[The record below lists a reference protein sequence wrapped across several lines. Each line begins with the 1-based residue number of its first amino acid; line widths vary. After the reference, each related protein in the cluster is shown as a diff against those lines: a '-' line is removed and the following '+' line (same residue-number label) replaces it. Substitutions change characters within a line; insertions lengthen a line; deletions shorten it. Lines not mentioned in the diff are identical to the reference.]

1 LTQIRKSSTWP
12 APSIFT
18 RNYSVNDRLAFTK
31 ARYVIDRSY
40 CVLAVVVIGLCLLLS
55 YFVSF
60 GQPNINTRGLVV
72 EEGGFK
78 YDSDSYA
85 DDLPYWTLE
94 HGSKPHLI
102 VPYTLTTNDM
112 RFVSSCNY
120 GHGGDFCQLLKD
132 NFK

>member
-1 LTQIRKSSTWP
+1 
-12 APSIFT
+12 
-18 RNYSVNDRLAFTK
+18 
-31 ARYVIDRSY
+31 
-40 CVLAVVVIGLCLLLS
+40 
-55 YFVSF
+55 
-60 GQPNINTRGLVV
+60 V

-94 HGSKPHLI
+94 HDSKPHLI

-112 RFVSSCNY
+112 RFVSSANY

-132 NFK
+132 NLK